1 MLDQARVAEIQH
13 LAGRINS
20 TSEKYQLIHA
30 MFAIEKIFRDNSNSH
45 YRDAVSRVWNDL
57 KNPNLSADQKASLM
71 QQARDL
77 REEANKRIRI
87 LVDYI
92 PQIKEDSARI
102 TQTQHNTFMIV
113 LPKSMECTRGTDN
126 KINFEVLGALR
137 RLMAHELGHIVLH
150 SGLFDSYDE
159 GSKGHRE
166 IEITDVSEEEAEIFA
181 KVLIDLRRDRN
192 REIYDKDRYLTI

>member
-30 MFAIEKIFRDNSNSH
+30 MFAIEKIFRDNSNSR
-45 YRDAVSRVWNDL
+45 YKDAVRKVWNDL
-57 KNPNLSADQKASLM
+57 KNPNLSADQKAGLM
-71 QQARDL
+71 QQAKDL

-113 LPKSMECTRGTDN
+113 LPKSMECTRGADN

-159 GSKGHRE
+159 GSKERRE

-181 KVLIDLRRDRN
+181 GTLIDLRRDRN
-192 REIYDKDRYLTI
+192 REIYDKDHYLTI